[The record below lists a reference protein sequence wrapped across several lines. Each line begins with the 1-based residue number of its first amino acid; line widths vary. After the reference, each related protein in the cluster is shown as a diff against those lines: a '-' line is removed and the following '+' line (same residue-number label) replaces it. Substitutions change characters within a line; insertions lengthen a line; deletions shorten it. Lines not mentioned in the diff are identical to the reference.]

1 MDNLTKQMA
10 QPRLETI
17 ILRNLIYDEDF
28 CRGVLP
34 YIKEEYFRE
43 THEKVIFRG
52 IDEFVNKRK
61 KLPSKE
67 SLALYA
73 EEENLVEET
82 FQEVLETLEEME
94 SQKDNKVDINWL
106 RDKTEIWCRDRAL
119 ANAAFAAVAILEGKD
134 KKRDKGAIPDLFEK
148 ALAVSFDPSI
158 GHDYLEDAEE
168 RFDRLH
174 APTHKIPFDIEVCN
188 KATKG
193 GVEAKTLNIIAGGVY
208 AGKTLG
214 LCHLAGSY
222 MKAGKNVLY
231 ITLEISEENIG
242 FRIDCNILNISTD
255 EADNIPKNI
264 FLKRVEK
271 AKESIKGKLVIKEYP
286 AGSVHVN
293 NFRALLHE
301 LQLKQEFKPDV
312 ILIDYLGLVASS
324 RVKNS
329 DKTHIVLLAVAE
341 ELRALAQEYNVPI
354 WTAAQLDAEG
364 MTSSDPGM
372 TNLAGSKVG
381 LPATCD
387 LMWTLVV
394 TEKLKELG
402 QALIIQQKN
411 RYRDVSDMRKFYIG
425 IDRKKMRWYNVEQK
439 AQGTSGGNEY
449 DLDDDETVRS
459 KVAEKYGES
468 AFRSA
473 EKITQAVKVVK
484 KLKFDDFQM

>member
-1 MDNLTKQMA
+1 MA
-10 QPRLETI
+10 QPRIETI
-17 ILRNLIYDEDF
+17 ILRSLIYDDDF
-28 CRGVLP
+28 SRRVIP
-34 YIKEEYFRE
+34 YIKEDYFRE

-52 IDEFVNKRK
+52 ISEFINKHK
-61 KLPSKE
+61 ALPDTE
-67 SLALYA
+67 SIGLYA
-73 EEENLVEET
+73 ENENLVEET
-82 FQEVLETLEEME
+82 YQEVLESLAEIEEK
-94 SQKDNKVDINWL
+94 KDSKPHSDWL
-106 RDKTEIWCRDRAL
+106 IEQTEKWCQEKAL

-134 KKRDKGAIPDLFEK
+134 KKRDKGAIPDLFET
-148 ALAVSFDPSI
+148 ALAISFDPSI
-158 GHDYLEDAEE
+158 GHNYIDNAED

-174 APTHKIPFDIEVCN
+174 APAHKLPFDIDICN

-193 GVEAKTLNIIAGGVY
+193 GIEAKTLNILAGGVY

-214 LCHLAGSY
+214 LCHLAGAY
-222 MKAGKNVLY
+222 MQAGKNVLY

-242 FRIDCNILNISTD
+242 FRIDCNLLNISTD
-255 EADNIPKNI
+255 DADNIPKQM
-264 FLKRVEK
+264 FMKKVDKVKEK
-271 AKESIKGKLVIKEYP
+271 LTGKLVIKEYP

-301 LQLKQEFKPDV
+301 LHLKQGFKPDV

-324 RVKNS
+324 RVKTS

-341 ELRALAQEYNVPI
+341 ELRALGQEQGVPI

-387 LMWTLVV
+387 LMWTIVV

-411 RYRDVSDMRKFYIG
+411 RYRDASDMRKFYIG
-425 IDRKKMRWYNVEQK
+425 IDRKKMRWFNVEQK
-439 AQGTSGGNEY
+439 AQGSSDSEESSAEDPLTEDADIKRRVS
-449 DLDDDETVRS
+449 
-459 KVAEKYGES
+459 EKYGQQAYQS
-468 AFRSA
+468 AYRT
-473 EKITQAVKVVK
+473 TQAAKFGPRGK
-484 KLKFDDFQM
+484 KLNFDEFQM

>member
-1 MDNLTKQMA
+1 MA

-17 ILRNLIYDEDF
+17 ILRSLVYNDDYSRRVI
-28 CRGVLP
+28 P

-52 IDEFVNKRK
+52 ITSFVNKHK
-61 KLPSKE
+61 ALPDKE

-73 EEENLVEET
+73 ESENLVEET
-82 FQEVLETLEEME
+82 FQEVLESLEEME
-94 SQKDNKVDINWL
+94 SGKDKKLQADWL
-106 RDKTEIWCRDRAL
+106 IEKTEKWCQEKAL
-119 ANAAFAAVAILEGKD
+119 ANAAFSAVAILEGKD
-134 KKRDKGAIPDLFEK
+134 KKRDKGAIPELFEN
-148 ALAVSFDPSI
+148 ALAISFDPSI
-158 GHDYLEDAEE
+158 GHDYIEDAEG

-174 APTHKIPFDIEVCN
+174 APTHKVPFDIDICN

-193 GVEAKTLNIIAGGVY
+193 GVESKTLNILAGGVY

-214 LCHLAGSY
+214 LCHLAGAY
-222 MKAGKNVLY
+222 LKAGKNVLY

-242 FRIDCNILNISTD
+242 FRIDCNLLNISTD
-255 EADNIPKNI
+255 DADNIPKPM
-264 FLKRVEK
+264 FMKKVEK
-271 AKESIKGKLVIKEYP
+271 VKDELSGKLVIKEYP

-301 LQLKQEFKPDV
+301 LHLKQSFKPDI

-341 ELRALAQEYNVPI
+341 EMRALAQEYGVPI

-387 LMWTLVV
+387 LMWTIVV

-411 RYRDVSDMRKFYIG
+411 RYRDASDMRKFYIG
-425 IDRKKMRWYNVEQK
+425 LDRKKMRWFNVEQK
-439 AQGTSGGNEY
+439 AQGSS
-449 DLDDDETVRS
+449 DADESSAADPLMEDEEIKRRVS
-459 KVAEKYGES
+459 AKYGQQAYQS
-468 AFRSA
+468 AYKTA
-473 EKITQAVKVVK
+473 QAAKFGPRT
-484 KLKFDDFQM
+484 KLKFDDFQV